1 MPYVPEILDESTAR
15 AMFIPYL
22 ETSDVSSTALL
33 LHIEMIEQYV
43 KQNYFGGGSLSSAAK
58 VPVML
63 LLMSKIMR
71 EPSIVNSKNYSV
83 IQKIGDITFDTAVR
97 GKSPFEQAKSYETMA
112 HEMLKKLAGNRYRAK
127 IISY

>member
-1 MPYVPEILDESTAR
+1 MPYVPEVLDESTAR

-43 KQNYFGGGSLSSAAK
+43 KQNYFGGGSLNSAAK

-83 IQKIGDITFDTAVR
+83 IQKIGDITFDTSIR
-97 GKSPFEQAKSYETMA
+97 GKSPYEQAKSYETMA